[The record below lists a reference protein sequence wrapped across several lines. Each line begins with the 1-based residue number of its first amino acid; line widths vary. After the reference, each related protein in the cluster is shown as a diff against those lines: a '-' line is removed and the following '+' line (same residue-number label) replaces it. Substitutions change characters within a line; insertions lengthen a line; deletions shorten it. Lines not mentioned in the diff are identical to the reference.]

1 MTRTSSTSH
10 LLAGLAGGLLVLA
23 VAGILALTGVID
35 LSDDDSAAPAAQ
47 AITQPVAD
55 RSGGGPTIN
64 DIYERASDGVVF
76 IEAEGVGG
84 GQTQSPFGL
93 PPGPGGTASGSG
105 FVLDEEGYVLTNAHV
120 VQGADDVT
128 VTFAND
134 DQLGAEIVGADL
146 SSDLAVL
153 KVDAGEADLQPLPLA
168 DSSEVNVG
176 DPTVAIGNPFG
187 FDSTVTTGIVSAI
200 QRQITAPN
208 GFSID
213 NVIQTD
219 ASINPG
225 NSGGPLLDAQ
235 GRVIGINSQIA
246 TGGSTGGS
254 VGIGFAVP
262 VDTAKEVIPQL
273 KEDGEVE
280 RAFLGVT
287 TTDVTE
293 DIAQDFNLPV
303 EEGALVQDVV
313 PGGPA
318 EEAGLEAGGTET
330 AEGVVA
336 GGDIIVSVDGDEVA
350 ESLDVAAAIEDDE
363 PGDSVEIEYYRGDE
377 LESTEV
383 ELGERPTRVGGAAGG
398 PQPPGGGGGGGDL
411 PFPLP

>member
-1 MTRTSSTSH
+1 M
-10 LLAGLAGGLLVLA
+10 GGLLVLVVG
-23 VAGILALTGVID
+23 VALVLTDVIETG
-35 LSDDDSAAPAAQ
+35 DDDPTPAAD

-55 RSGGGPTIN
+55 RSGDGPTIN
-64 DIYERASDGVVF
+64 EIYDRAREGVVF
-76 IEAEGVGG
+76 VEADGAQSE
-84 GQTQSPFGL
+84 SPFGL

-105 FVLDEEGYVLTNAHV
+105 FVLDDEGFILTNAHV
-120 VQGADDVT
+120 VERADDVT
-128 VTFAND
+128 VTFGD
-134 DQLGAEIVGADL
+134 DEQVPAEIVGSDL

-153 KVDAGEADLQPLPLA
+153 KVDPGETDLQPLPLA
-168 DSSEVNVG
+168 DSSDVDVG

-246 TGGSTGGS
+246 TGGSSGGS

-262 VDTAKEVIPQL
+262 IDTAKDVVPQL

-293 DIAQDFNLPV
+293 EIARDFNLPV

-318 EEAGLEAGGTET
+318 AEAGLEAGGTET
-330 AEGVVA
+330 AEGLVA
-336 GGDIIVSVDGDEVA
+336 GGDIIVSVDGDEVT
-350 ESLDVAAAIEDDE
+350 ESLDVAEAIADNEA
-363 PGDSVEIEYYRGDE
+363 GDTVEIEYYRGDE
-377 LESTEV
+377 LETTDV
-383 ELGERPTRVGGAAGG
+383 ELDERPTQVEGGPGGGA
-398 PQPPGGGGGGGDL
+398 PQPPGGGGGGGGL